1 MEPRTV
7 ELFLDLIRIDALSC
21 NEKPVADYIRS
32 VLEPLGMSVTEDD
45 TASITGSNTGNLIAR
60 YKDGGRKVLLS
71 HMDTA
76 RPTRDLV
83 PQITNGKIHGS
94 GGTILGADNRAGC
107 AILLASA
114 EQIIKHQPDVPGFT
128 LAFTVCEETTL
139 GGSKNLNLD
148 PAIAGGF
155 VFDSSNLPGRYIYS
169 ACGAKMIRIEI
180 VGRASHSGIE
190 PEKGINAIAIAAR
203 ALAQIKQGRLDEQ
216 TTMNFG
222 IIKGGSAVNVVP
234 DRVVLH
240 GEVRSFD
247 TKRVEEEVARLK
259 DVFETETLNSG
270 GSLIFADEWDF
281 TPYTVDRNVYTIPA
295 IEAAISAAG
304 MKPEPV
310 ISLGGSDANSLNAN
324 GIPSV
329 NIGIGAKNPHADDEY
344 IMEADL
350 MKATGIAL
358 ALLVQP

>member
-1 MEPRTV
+1 
-7 ELFLDLIRIDALSC
+7 
-21 NEKPVADYIRS
+21 
-32 VLEPLGMSVTEDD
+32 
-45 TASITGSNTGNLIAR
+45 
-60 YKDGGRKVLLS
+60 
-71 HMDTA
+71 
-76 RPTRDLV
+76 
-83 PQITNGKIHGS
+83 
-94 GGTILGADNRAGC
+94 
-107 AILLASA
+107 
-114 EQIIKHQPDVPGFT
+114 
-128 LAFTVCEETTL
+128 
-139 GGSKNLNLD
+139 
-148 PAIAGGF
+148 
-155 VFDSSNLPGRYIYS
+155 
-169 ACGAKMIRIEI
+169 MIRIEI

-247 TKRVEEEVARLK
+247 TKRVDEEVARLK